1 VRKKILKVIS
11 PRRRAVLQPGLEP
24 GTKGRQM
31 RGVAYACALV
41 AAAPLLIAAGLAARA
56 QAAPHAQQKPADAF
70 YDTETKYMFGFLDGA
85 DIGNEGEKAFEYEG
99 TGSFQKRGGRYT
111 AFEHELEF
119 EHVPTQNFAYE
130 LSAHLLS
137 HAISGV
143 EGLDDHNSTQFSGL
157 SAKLR
162 YLIVGRGPGSPI
174 GLTVSAEPEWARVDD
189 VDGTRTQ
196 SYSSEFRV
204 VADTELIANRLY
216 AALNLM
222 YEPGTA
228 KPADSGVWERTSD
241 GGIGLGVTYRLTPTW
256 AMGVAAEYHRAYDG
270 VLFQT
275 FDGEALF
282 LGPTLQINFT
292 PKVLLA
298 AAFSAQVAGH
308 AVDDSRALDLTNF
321 EKYRANLKLE
331 FEF

>member
-1 VRKKILKVIS
+1 MCVLRYVGAAIGAALAIS
-11 PRRRAVLQPGLEP
+11 
-24 GTKGRQM
+24 
-31 RGVAYACALV
+31 
-41 AAAPLLIAAGLAARA
+41 AGAARA
-56 QAAPHAQQKPADAF
+56 QNAPAQPPAQQKSADAF

-85 DIGNEGEKAFEYEG
+85 DIGNENEKAFEYEG
-99 TGSFQKRGGRYT
+99 TGSFQKRGGRY
-111 AFEHELEF
+111 AALEHELEF

-137 HAISGV
+137 HSISGV
-143 EGLDDHNSTQFSGL
+143 EGLDDRNSTQFSGL

-162 YLIVGRGPGSPI
+162 YLIVGRGPGSPV

-196 SYSSEFRV
+196 AYSSEFRL
-204 VADTELIANRLY
+204 VADTELIPNRLY

-228 KPADSGVWERTSD
+228 KPADTGMWERTSD
-241 GGIGLGVTYRLTPTW
+241 GGIGLGLTYRLTPTW
-256 AMGVAAEYHRAYDG
+256 AMGIATEYHRAYDG
-270 VLFQT
+270 LLFQT

-308 AVDDSRALDLTNF
+308 AVDDPRALDLTNF
-321 EKYRANLKLE
+321 EKYRANVKLE